1 MYGAAAKVAGW
12 KVTVVTGNATV
23 WAGTPNDSH
32 QSLATLAAGHSF
44 TVPALGARE
53 VVSVQSDEEFRY
65 TLTPGAPP
73 TQEPTEEPT
82 PACIDPTDCDPVSW
96 VPSVWKY
103 NGADPDPGDWG
114 GGVITWP
121 SWSAFASNNR
131 TGFDSRT
138 IYSESGQ
145 MLYPYMGEW
154 ADGCEIEV
162 VSGRVLIIEW
172 ERGKDGWRE
181 TYLSAGETYTIK
193 LVGSENGAMIE
204 TPNNVEPFEVSLS
217 NCTPQEIDKGSS
229 D

>member
-1 MYGAAAKVAGW
+1 MEGDCGHRESD
-12 KVTVVTGNATV
+12 G

-32 QSLATLAAGHSF
+32 QSLATLAAGQSF
-44 TVPALGARE
+44 TVPALGAGE
-53 VVSVQSDEEFRY
+53 LVSVQSDEPFRY
-65 TLTPGAPP
+65 TLTPP
-73 TQEPTEEPT
+73 
-82 PACIDPTDCDPVSW
+82 CIDPTDCDPVSW
-96 VPSVWKY
+96 VRSVWRY
-103 NGADPDPGDWG
+103 NGAGPNPGDWG

-138 IYSESGQ
+138 TYSESGQ

-181 TYLSAGETYTIK
+181 TYLSAGETHTIK
-193 LVGSENGAMIE
+193 LVGSENGAVIE

-217 NCTPQEIDKGSS
+217 NCMPFGVLSGPTGRLRRWTGRRAGRRAGRRLLTS
-229 D
+229 